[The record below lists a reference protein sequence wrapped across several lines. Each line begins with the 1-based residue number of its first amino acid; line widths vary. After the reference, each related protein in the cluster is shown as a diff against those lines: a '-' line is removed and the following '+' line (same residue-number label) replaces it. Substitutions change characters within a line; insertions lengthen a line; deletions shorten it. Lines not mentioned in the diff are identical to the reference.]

1 MLSKS
6 LYSNVKSWKEKFPN
20 NIVNLTSDDFREKI
34 YESWM
39 PLFDKLFGDKRFEN
53 RIEKELSNEM
63 ENNDNLVMY
72 PKPEYIF
79 NAFGL
84 TSFKK
89 LKVVIIGQDP
99 YFNHEF
105 DNNKISPQAMGL
117 SFSVPHCVAIP
128 SSLKNIYGNMI
139 KYKHFDKFPNH
150 GNLESW
156 AKQGV
161 LLLNTSLTVK
171 TGAEN
176 KNCHQFIWK
185 WFTDE
190 IIKYISDNKSNIIF
204 VLWGS
209 PAYGKKDL
217 IDTTKHELIVS
228 SHPSGL
234 SCNKPMSGHPAFVN
248 QDHFGKINDKLKE
261 WGKKEIDWNLL
272 IV

>member
-1 MLSKS
+1 MTLKS
-6 LYSNVKSWKEKFPN
+6 LYSTEKSWKEKFPDN
-20 NIVNLTSDDFREKI
+20 NVTLSSDEYREKI
-34 YESWM
+34 YGSWM
-39 PLFDKLFGDKRFEN
+39 LLFERLFDDKRFEK
-53 RIEKELSNEM
+53 RIEKELSEEMKNNE
-63 ENNDNLVMY
+63 NLIMY
-72 PKPEYIF
+72 PKPEYVF

-89 LKVVIIGQDP
+89 LKVVILGQDP
-99 YFNHEF
+99 YFNHELQ
-105 DNNKISPQAMGL
+105 NNKISPQAMGL
-117 SFSVPHCVAIP
+117 SFSVPYGMAIP
-128 SSLKNIYGNMI
+128 SSLKNIYGNLI
-139 KYKHFDKFPNH
+139 KYKHLEKFPEH

-171 TGAEN
+171 AGADN

-190 IIKYISDNKSNIIF
+190 IISYISENKENVIF

-217 IDTTKHELIVS
+217 IDTKKHELIVS

-234 SCNKPMSGHPAFVN
+234 SCNKPMAGHSAFVN
-248 QDHFGKINDKLKE
+248 QDHFGKINEKLKE
-261 WGKKEIDWNLL
+261 WSKNEIDWRL
-272 IV
+272 